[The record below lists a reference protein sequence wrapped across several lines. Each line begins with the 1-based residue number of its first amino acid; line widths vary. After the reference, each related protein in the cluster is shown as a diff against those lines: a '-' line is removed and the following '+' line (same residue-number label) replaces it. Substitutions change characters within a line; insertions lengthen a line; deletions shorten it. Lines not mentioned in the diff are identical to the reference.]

1 MTRFSFND
9 YGIPLGRVIQS
20 VDWILFTATL
30 LLACAG
36 LITMYSFG
44 GESEFFGRQLVW
56 LGLGISVFLGIAI
69 MDMRFLKR
77 TDVVVVLYGIGVSI
91 LLLLAMFGTVT
102 KGAQSW
108 LSIGGFSI
116 QPADPMKIALIL
128 LLAKYFSRRHVEI
141 AHIRH
146 IIVSGVYAAIPFVL
160 VFLQPDFGSALI
172 IGLIWFGMVA
182 VSGISKKHIIAVF
195 TVAMLSLVV
204 LWNFGFAPHQKDRIM
219 TFIHPLTDIQG
230 AGYNAYQST
239 IAVGSGQ
246 MLGKGVGYGTQSR
259 LEFLPEYET
268 DFIFAAFSEEWGFVG
283 ALTMLVL
290 FGIVLWRMI
299 RMSFQASDNSER
311 LFFLGMA
318 TYIGSH
324 VIIHIG
330 MNIGL
335 LPVTGLPLPFVSYG
349 GSHILTECIGLGIVM
364 AYHARTLGYR
374 KGEGVQEIVG
384 IDTHGLS

>member
-1 MTRFSFND
+1 MMRLSFNSR
-9 YGIPLGRVIQS
+9 GVVRGRIARS
-20 VDWILFTATL
+20 VDWVLFGAVVL
-30 LLACAG
+30 LVCTG

-44 GESEFFGRQLVW
+44 GENAFFDRQLVW
-56 LGLGISVFLGIAI
+56 VGIGLLAFFGIAVS
-69 MDMRFLKR
+69 DMRFLKR
-77 TDVVVVLYGIGVSI
+77 TDVVVALYGIGVCI
-91 LLLLAMFGTVT
+91 LLLLAAFGTVT

-108 LSIGGFSI
+108 LSIGGLGI

-160 VFLQPDFGSALI
+160 IFLQPDFGSALI
-172 IGLIWFGMVA
+172 IGFIWFGMVA
-182 VSGISKKHIIAVF
+182 VSGISKKHLLAVF
-195 TVAMLSLVV
+195 TVAIVSLGL
-204 LWNFGFAPHQKDRIM
+204 LWNFGFAEHQKDRIM

-230 AGYNAYQST
+230 TGYNAYQST
-239 IAVGSGQ
+239 VAVGSGQ

-268 DFIFAAFSEEWGFVG
+268 DFIFAAFAEEWGFVG
-283 ALTMLVL
+283 AFTMLVL
-290 FGIVLWRMI
+290 FGVVLWRMI
-299 RMSFQASDNSER
+299 RMSFHASDNSER

-318 TYIGSH
+318 IYIGSH
-324 VIIHIG
+324 VVIHIG

-349 GSHILTECIGLGIVM
+349 GSHILTECIGLGILM
-364 AYHARTLGYR
+364 AYRTRALGYR
-374 KGEGVQEIVG
+374 KGEKVREIVG
-384 IDTHGLS
+384 VDEHGLS

>member
-1 MTRFSFND
+1 MMRRFSSNRAAF
-9 YGIPLGRVIQS
+9 LSRVAHS
-20 VDWILFTATL
+20 VDWVLFGSVL
-30 LLACAG
+30 LLVCAG
-36 LITMYSFG
+36 LVTMYSFG
-44 GESEFFGRQLVW
+44 GESAFFNRQLVW
-56 LGLGISVFLGIAI
+56 VGIGVLVFFCIAVS
-69 MDMRFLKR
+69 DMRFLKR
-77 TDVVVVLYGIGVSI
+77 TDVIVVLYGIGICI
-91 LLLLAMFGTVT
+91 LLLLALFGTTT

-108 LSIGGFSI
+108 LSVGSFGI

-146 IIVSGVYAAIPFVL
+146 IIVSGVYAAVPFVL
-160 VFLQPDFGSALI
+160 IFLQPDFGSALI
-172 IGLIWFGMVA
+172 IGCIWFGMVA
-182 VSGISKKHIIAVF
+182 VSGISKKHLLAVF
-195 TVAMLSLVV
+195 TVAALSLAL
-204 LWNFGFAPHQKDRIM
+204 LWNFGFAQHQKDRIM

-230 AGYNAYQST
+230 TGYNAYQST

-268 DFIFAAFSEEWGFVG
+268 DFIFAAFAEEWGFVG

-299 RMSFQASDNSER
+299 RMSFRASDNSER
-311 LFFLGMA
+311 LFFLGTA
-318 TYIGSH
+318 IYIGSH
-324 VIIHIG
+324 VVIHIG

-349 GSHILTECIGLGIVM
+349 GSHILTEFIGLGIMM
-364 AYHARTLGYR
+364 AYHARALGYR
-374 KGEGVQEIVG
+374 KGESVREIVG
-384 IDTHGLS
+384 VDAQGLS